1 MNTVIDTGSNVTEA
15 SVEEED
21 VEIDHFG
28 SIWYSL
34 MKVDILLVHT
44 DDSDNSVMQT
54 IIMFAG
60 EMDYTDIPIQHPLGY
75 ILFLLFVFLMVI
87 VLMNLLNGLAVSDI
101 HKIQKEVDTY
111 YHINIVETLA
121 YSRYVPMLAHEIKIS
136 PNIKPENQK
145 LLGIDIPGAKKYLVR
160 NSMKHVLW

>member
-1 MNTVIDTGSNVTEA
+1 MLY
-15 SVEEED
+15 
-21 VEIDHFG
+21 FG
-28 SIWYSL
+28 FNH
-34 MKVDILLVHT
+34 VP
-44 DDSDNSVMQT
+44 QT
-54 IIMFAG
+54 IIMFSG

-145 LLGIDIPGAKKYLVR
+145 LLGIAIPGAKKYLVR
-160 NSMKHVLW
+160 NIIF